1 MKATG
6 LLLLTFFLLLFSCSI
21 SDIED
26 FVVGDNFVNDDTG
39 VMLIDTVSIQ
49 TSTVKFDSVS
59 SNSTGR
65 ILVGSNYNS
74 FSGYR
79 SSAAFMQMVFTD
91 NISNKTIA
99 FDSLCLVLSYDSYYS
114 GDTTVRQTFSV
125 HRLLEPLEANKNELV
140 YTTTQFRYDPTPLG
154 AITAAPTPRKSAKMS
169 IRLSDELGERLT
181 GLIVAKKDTVTS
193 ESLFLSF
200 FKGLVVK
207 TDENIKGAA
216 VGFRTSSSSSSNS
229 GTSTADLPAAPEM
242 RLYYHLNPNPDNQTG
257 LYYKFVF
264 SSDRAYYNQINDNP
278 EGTVLDNLSQ
288 SGNELSSGATEDMIF
303 VQSGVQLFS
312 KFRFP
317 HLDNLLSIGENSG
330 FLAARLILHPL
341 KGTYRRYSD
350 LPDSLYIYSSERKN
364 KLSEQV
370 LLPGSTD
377 NYALATV
384 KVVREVEET
393 VTYEADVT
401 EFIKS
406 ELEETLETRKS
417 MMIGYGE
424 SVSGKELKTVVF
436 GGAGSGKYSPELKI
450 YYYHN

>member
-1 MKATG
+1 MKAYR
-6 LLLLTFFLLLFSCSI
+6 LLFLSFFLVLFSCSI
-21 SDIED
+21 SNIED
-26 FVVGDNFVNDDTG
+26 FVVGDNFVSDDTG
-39 VMLIDTVSIQ
+39 VMMIDTLSIR
-49 TSTVKFDSVS
+49 TSTVKFDSIS
-59 SNSTGR
+59 SSSTGR
-65 ILVGSNYNS
+65 LLVGSNYNS
-74 FSGYR
+74 FSGYK

-99 FDSLCLVLSYDSYYS
+99 FDSLCLVLSYDSYFS

-125 HRLLEPLEANKNELV
+125 HRLLETLEPNKNDIV
-140 YTTTQFRYDPTPLG
+140 YTTTQFGYDPTPLG
-154 AITAAPTPRKSAKMS
+154 VLTTAPKPRGSAKMS

-181 GLIVAKKDTVTS
+181 GLVVAKNDTLTN

-200 FKGLVVK
+200 FKGLVLK
-207 TDENIKGAA
+207 TGENIKGAA

-229 GTSTADLPAAPEM
+229 GTSTSDLPSAPEM
-242 RLYYHLNPNPDNQTG
+242 RLYYHLDPNPDNQTG

-264 SSDRAYYNQINDNP
+264 SSGSAYFNQIADNKT
-278 EGTVLDNLSQ
+278 GTVLENIEQ
-288 SGNELSSGATEDMIF
+288 AGNELSSGETGDKIF

-317 HLDNLLSIGENSG
+317 HLDNLLTIGENSG

-341 KGTYRRYSD
+341 KGTYSKYSE

-370 LLPGSTD
+370 KLPGSSSV
-377 NYALATV
+377 YALARV
-384 KVVREVEET
+384 RVVRDVEET

-406 ELEETLETRKS
+406 ELEESLETSKS

-424 SVSGKELKTVVF
+424 SVSGRELKTVVF
-436 GGAGSGKYSPELKI
+436 GGAESGKNAPELKI